1 MLVGTRILWNDML
14 MERQAPKMRRAEDQK
29 LLDECAYFDLRRA
42 SRALSRFYDD
52 FMRDTPIKGTQ
63 FSFLRMIMIEKELTL
78 TTLGRYMAMDRT
90 SVTRALDPLIRDKF
104 VKIRKSDDDGRVRYV
119 SLTKKGRDA
128 VVHAE
133 PYWRKAQEA
142 LLEAIGAARWQSMRT
157 VLRETTSKVRHV
169 NDGVVHH

>member
-1 MLVGTRILWNDML
+1 
-14 MERQAPKMRRAEDQK
+14 MERQRPRIRKPEDQD
-29 LLDECAYFDLRRA
+29 LLQECAYFDVRRA

-78 TTLGRYMAMDRT
+78 TTLSRYMLMDRT

-104 VKIRKSDDDGRVRYV
+104 VKIRKSEDDGRVRYV
-119 SLTKKGRDA
+119 SLTKKGCDA
-128 VVHAE
+128 VIHAE

-142 LLEAIGAARWQSMRT
+142 LLDVIGTTRWQSMRS
-157 VLRETTSKVRHV
+157 VLRETTRKVRHIH
-169 NDGVVHH
+169 DDVVHH